1 MYETT
6 MQVTED
12 YKINSK
18 KYKTIG
24 ELLKAPP
31 RSIKCVCSK
40 LEDKAAKE
48 YIVKLLLPEIKMSGN
63 LTNRIKSL
71 NSSCISE
78 YILSNVFNITSYKP
92 FQITNIIDKNIAN
105 DIITPIYDVNPSMCG
120 TFFDYIIRRIIA
132 EIKQE
137 KFEDERMKNIIRHYK
152 NNDNILKHYNND
164 DNNNE
169 YIFKE
174 INFLQYDL
182 SKKMWWFRTN
192 DITYG
197 RIRKYKEPIR
207 DESTKFTCW
216 ISGSYVDSCLF
227 FGDVFQCILK
237 TDSYMKIIHN
247 AEICYIFNLE
257 YMEELDYYPAHTCKY
272 AMRDP
277 TGAISLTG
285 HYNCNYPVCRVESYK
300 KIKDTINYKTK
311 DIIPEIFISSI
322 CHSESFLPC
331 TSCINMK
338 TVGKMYSI
346 ISSELFL
353 ENLTQHVINPLIQYF
368 TNYISD
374 KSVLLNPML
383 GGKYEY
389 SIPADC
395 DIVVDDTLIDIKC
408 TIGDNSSYEIMQ
420 LLGYSALLQNNPTY
434 NKRINQIS
442 ILNLL
447 EGSIL
452 FYDTSHIINQQY
464 LSFLKIL
471 TQR

>member
-1 MYETT
+1 MYHAT

-24 ELLKAPP
+24 ELLKASPT
-31 RSIKCVCSK
+31 SIKCVCSK

-48 YIVKLLLPEIKMSGN
+48 YIVKLLLPQIKMSGN
-63 LTNRIKSL
+63 MTNRIKIL

-78 YILSNVFNITSYKP
+78 YILSNILNITSRIP
-92 FQITNIIDKNIAN
+92 SQIVNIIDKNIAN
-105 DIITPIYDVNPSMCG
+105 DIISLIYDVSPSMCG
-120 TFFDYIIRRIIA
+120 TFFDYVVRRIIA

-137 KFEDERMKNIIRHYK
+137 EFHDERMRNIIKQYK
-152 NNDNILKHYNND
+152 NNEDNV
-164 DNNNE
+164 E
-169 YIFKE
+169 YVFKE
-174 INFLQYDL
+174 LNFLQYDL
-182 SKKMWWFRTN
+182 SKKMWWFRSN

-197 RIRKYKEPIR
+197 RIYKYKEPIK
-207 DESTKFTCW
+207 DESKKFPCW
-216 ISGSYVDSCLF
+216 KNGSYVDNTML

-237 TDSYMKIIHN
+237 TDNYMKIIHN

-257 YMEELDYYPAHTCKY
+257 YMEELDYYPGHTCKY
-272 AMRDP
+272 KHCM
-277 TGAISLTG
+277 
-285 HYNCNYPVCRVESYK
+285 HYNCNYPVCRIESYK

-338 TVGKMYSI
+338 IVGKMYSI

-353 ENLTQHVINPLIQYF
+353 ENLTQHIINPLIQYF
-368 TNYISD
+368 TNYICN
-374 KSVLLNPML
+374 KPVLLNPML
-383 GGKYEY
+383 GGMYEY

-420 LLGYSALLQNNPTY
+420 LLGYSALLQNNPSY

-452 FYDTSHIINQQY
+452 FYDTSHISKQQY

-471 TQR
+471 TQK

>member
-1 MYETT
+1 MYRAT

-31 RSIKCVCSK
+31 RSIKCLCSK

-105 DIITPIYDVNPSMCG
+105 DIITPIYDINPSMCG
-120 TFFDYIIRRIIA
+120 TFFDYIVRRIIA

-137 KFEDERMKNIIRHYK
+137 QFEDERLQTQIGRYGYLKKNSK
-152 NNDNILKHYNND
+152 NDYF
-164 DNNNE
+164 
-169 YIFKE
+169 FKKFS
-174 INFLQYDL
+174 FLQYDL
-182 SKKMWWFRTN
+182 CKKMWWFRTN

-197 RIRKYKEPIR
+197 VIYKYKEPIK
-207 DESTKFTCW
+207 DESKKCGT
-216 ISGSYVDSCLF
+216 IM
-227 FGDVFQCILK
+227 FGDVLQCILK
-237 TDSYMKIIHN
+237 KDNYMKIIHN
-247 AEICYIFNLE
+247 AEICYIFCIEYIEELE
-257 YMEELDYYPAHTCKY
+257 YYPSHTCKY
-272 AMRDP
+272 KCSM
-277 TGAISLTG
+277 
-285 HYNCNYPVCRVESYK
+285 HYNCNYPLCRVESYT

-311 DIIPEIFISSI
+311 DIIPEVFTSSI
-322 CHSESFLPC
+322 CHGESFIECMQTP
-331 TSCINMK
+331 TFINMK
-338 TVGKMYSI
+338 TFGKMYSI
-346 ISSELFL
+346 ISSEIFL
-353 ENLTQHVINPLIQYF
+353 ENLTQHIINPLMQYF
-368 TNYISD
+368 TNYIYN
-374 KSVLLNPML
+374 KPVLLNPML

-395 DIVVDDTLIDIKC
+395 DIVIGDVLIDIKC
-408 TIGDNSSYEIMQ
+408 TSGDNSSYEIMQ

-434 NKRINQIS
+434 NKKINQIS

-452 FYDTSHIINQQY
+452 FYDTSHISNEQY

>member
-1 MYETT
+1 

-63 LTNRIKSL
+63 MTNRIKSL

-137 KFEDERMKNIIRHYK
+137 KFEDERMKNII
-152 NNDNILKHYNND
+152 KHYNNY

-182 SKKMWWFRTN
+182 SKKMWWFRSN

-197 RIRKYKEPIR
+197 CIHKYKEPIKG
-207 DESTKFTCW
+207 ESTKLPC
-216 ISGSYVDSCLF
+216 CLL

-237 TDSYMKIIHN
+237 TDNYMKIIHN
-247 AEICYIFNLE
+247 AKICYIFNLE

-272 AMRDP
+272 SIGDP
-277 TGAISLTG
+277 SGDISLAG

-322 CHSESFLPC
+322 CHSESFTSG

-338 TVGKMYSI
+338 TFGKMYSI
-346 ISSELFL
+346 ISSEVFL
-353 ENLTQHVINPLIQYF
+353 ENITQHIINPLIQYF

-452 FYDTSHIINQQY
+452 FYDTSHISNQQY

-471 TQR
+471 TQK

>member
-1 MYETT
+1 MYHAT

-24 ELLKAPP
+24 ELLKASP

-48 YIVKLLLPEIKMSGN
+48 YIVKLLLPQVKMSGN
-63 LTNRIKSL
+63 MTNRIKIL

-78 YILSNVFNITSYKP
+78 YILSNIFNITPHIST
-92 FQITNIIDKNIAN
+92 QITNIIDKNIAN
-105 DIITPIYDVNPSMCG
+105 DIITPIYDINPSMCG
-120 TFFDYIIRRIIA
+120 TFFDYIVRRIIA

-137 KFEDERMKNIIRHYK
+137 KFEDERMKNQIGFYGYLKK
-152 NNDNILKHYNND
+152 NNENNKND
-164 DNNNE
+164 
-169 YIFKE
+169 YIFKKFS
-174 INFLQYDL
+174 FLQYDL

-197 RIRKYKEPIR
+197 CIHKYTEPIR
-207 DESTKFTCW
+207 EESKKCGT
-216 ISGSYVDSCLF
+216 IM

-237 TDSYMKIIHN
+237 TDNYMKIIHN
-247 AEICYIFNLE
+247 AKICYIFSLE
-257 YMEELDYYPAHTCKY
+257 YVEELDYYPAHACGYKY
-272 AMRDP
+272 LKGNPDNDKSGTA
-277 TGAISLTG
+277 

-322 CHSESFLPC
+322 CHSESFIECMQTP
-331 TSCINMK
+331 TFINMK
-338 TVGKMYSI
+338 TFGKMYSI
-346 ISSELFL
+346 ISSEVFL
-353 ENLTQHVINPLIQYF
+353 ENLTQHIINPLMQYF
-368 TNYISD
+368 TNYICN
-374 KSVLLNPML
+374 KPVLLNPML
-383 GGKYEY
+383 GGMYEY

-395 DIVVDDTLIDIKC
+395 DIVIGDALIDIKC

-452 FYDTSHIINQQY
+452 FYDTSHISKEQY

-471 TQR
+471 TQK

>member
-1 MYETT
+1 MYQIT

-63 LTNRIKSL
+63 LTNRIKIL

-78 YILSNVFNITSYKP
+78 YILYNVFNITSYKP
-92 FQITNIIDKNIAN
+92 LQITNIIDKNIAN
-105 DIITPIYDVNPSMCG
+105 DIITPIYDINPSMCG
-120 TFFDYIIRRIIA
+120 TFFDYIVRRIIA

-137 KFEDERMKNIIRHYK
+137 KFEDERMKNIIRHYS
-152 NNDNILKHYNND
+152 NHDNDNDNYNDN
-164 DNNNE
+164 NNNE

-192 DITYG
+192 DIKYG
-197 RIRKYKEPIR
+197 AIYTYKEPIR
-207 DESTKFTCW
+207 DEST
-216 ISGSYVDSCLF
+216 IIRSYNGFAYKHNLLY

-257 YMEELDYYPAHTCKY
+257 YMEELDYYPAHNCKY
-272 AMRDP
+272 KS
-277 TGAISLTG
+277 GIHLG
-285 HYNCNYPVCRVESYK
+285 NHYNCNYPVCRVESYK

-331 TSCINMK
+331 TSRINMK

-346 ISSELFL
+346 ISSEVFL
-353 ENLTQHVINPLIQYF
+353 ENLTQHIISPLIKYF

-395 DIVVDDTLIDIKC
+395 DIVIGDVLIDIKC
-408 TIGDNSSYEIMQ
+408 TSGDNSSYEIMQ

-452 FYDTSHIINQQY
+452 FYDTSRISSQQY

-471 TQR
+471 TQK

>member
-1 MYETT
+1 MF
-6 MQVTED
+6 
-12 YKINSK
+12 
-18 KYKTIG
+18 
-24 ELLKAPP
+24 L
-31 RSIKCVCSK
+31 
-40 LEDKAAKE
+40 
-48 YIVKLLLPEIKMSGN
+48 
-63 LTNRIKSL
+63 
-71 NSSCISE
+71 
-78 YILSNVFNITSYKP
+78 ILH
-92 FQITNIIDKNIAN
+92 NIIDKNIAN
-105 DIITPIYDVNPSMCG
+105 DIIAPIYDINPSMCG
-120 TFFDYIIRRIIA
+120 TFFDYIVRRIIA

-137 KFEDERMKNIIRHYK
+137 QFEDERMKNIIRHY
-152 NNDNILKHYNND
+152 NNHDNDNDNYNDND
-164 DNNNE
+164 NDNNNNE

-192 DITYG
+192 DIKYG
-197 RIRKYKEPIR
+197 AIYTYKEPIR
-207 DESTKFTCW
+207 DESK
-216 ISGSYVDSCLF
+216 IIRSYNDFAYSHKLVY

-247 AEICYIFNLE
+247 AEICYIFSLE
-257 YMEELDYYPAHTCKY
+257 YMEELDYYPAHNCKY
-272 AMRDP
+272 KS
-277 TGAISLTG
+277 TGD

-331 TSCINMK
+331 TSRINMK
-338 TVGKMYSI
+338 TFGKMYSI
-346 ISSELFL
+346 ISSEVFL
-353 ENLTQHVINPLIQYF
+353 ENLTQHIINPLMQYF
-368 TNYISD
+368 TNYICN
-374 KSVLLNPML
+374 KQVLLNPML

-395 DIVVDDTLIDIKC
+395 DIVVGDVLIDIKC
-408 TIGDNSSYEIMQ
+408 TNGDNSSYEIMQ

-452 FYDTSHIINQQY
+452 FYDTSHISKQQY

>member
-1 MYETT
+1 

-24 ELLKAPP
+24 ELLKAPS

-40 LEDKAAKE
+40 LDDKAAKE

-105 DIITPIYDVNPSMCG
+105 DIITPIYDVSPSMCG
-120 TFFDYIIRRIIA
+120 TFFDYVVRRIIA

-137 KFEDERMKNIIRHYK
+137 KFHDERMRNIIKQYK
-152 NNDNILKHYNND
+152 NNEDSNNKD
-164 DNNNE
+164 DNVE
-169 YIFKE
+169 YVFKE
-174 INFLQYDL
+174 LNFLQYDL
-182 SKKMWWFRTN
+182 SKKMWWFRSN

-197 RIRKYKEPIR
+197 RIYKYKEPIK
-207 DESTKFTCW
+207 DESKKFPCW
-216 ISGSYVDSCLF
+216 KNGFYVDNTML

-237 TDSYMKIIHN
+237 TDNYMKIIHN

-257 YMEELDYYPAHTCKY
+257 YMEELDYYPGHTCKY
-272 AMRDP
+272 KHCM
-277 TGAISLTG
+277 

-322 CHSESFLPC
+322 CHSESFIERMQTP
-331 TSCINMK
+331 SCINMK
-338 TVGKMYSI
+338 TFGKMYSI
-346 ISSELFL
+346 ISSEVFL
-353 ENLTQHVINPLIQYF
+353 ENLTQHIINPLIQYF
-368 TNYISD
+368 TNYICN
-374 KSVLLNPML
+374 KPVLLNPIL
-383 GGKYEY
+383 GGIYEY

-395 DIVVDDTLIDIKC
+395 DLVIGDVLIDIKC

-420 LLGYSALLQNNPTY
+420 LLGYSALLENNPAY

-447 EGSIL
+447 EGNIL
-452 FYDTSHIINQQY
+452 FYDTSHISKQQY

-471 TQR
+471 TQK

>member
-1 MYETT
+1 

-63 LTNRIKSL
+63 LTNRIKNL

-78 YILSNVFNITSYKP
+78 YILYNVFNITSYKP
-92 FQITNIIDKNIAN
+92 LQITNIIDKNIAN
-105 DIITPIYDVNPSMCG
+105 DIITPIYDINPSMCG
-120 TFFDYIIRRIIA
+120 TFFDYIVRRIIA

-137 KFEDERMKNIIRHYK
+137 KFEDERMKNIIRHY
-152 NNDNILKHYNND
+152 NNHDNDNDNYNDNYND
-164 DNNNE
+164 NNNNE

-192 DITYG
+192 DIKYG
-197 RIRKYKEPIR
+197 AISKYTEPIR
-207 DESTKFTCW
+207 EESKKCGT
-216 ISGSYVDSCLF
+216 II
-227 FGDVFQCILK
+227 FGDLFQCILK
-237 TDSYMKIIHN
+237 TDNYMKIIHN
-247 AEICYIFNLE
+247 AEICYIFSLE

-272 AMRDP
+272 KS
-277 TGAISLTG
+277 GIHLG
-285 HYNCNYPVCRVESYK
+285 NHYNCNYPVCRVESYK

-331 TSCINMK
+331 TSRINMK

-346 ISSELFL
+346 ISSEVFL
-353 ENLTQHVINPLIQYF
+353 ENLTQHIISPLIKYF

-395 DIVVDDTLIDIKC
+395 DIVIGDVLIDIKC
-408 TIGDNSSYEIMQ
+408 TSGDNSSYEIMQ

-452 FYDTSHIINQQY
+452 FYDTSHISNQQY

-471 TQR
+471 TQK

>member
-1 MYETT
+1 

-63 LTNRIKSL
+63 MTNRIKSL

-137 KFEDERMKNIIRHYK
+137 KFEDERVKNIIR
-152 NNDNILKHYNND
+152 HYNND

-182 SKKMWWFRTN
+182 SKKMWWFRSN

-197 RIRKYKEPIR
+197 CIHKYKEPIKC
-207 DESTKFTCW
+207 ESTKLPC
-216 ISGSYVDSCLF
+216 CLL

-237 TDSYMKIIHN
+237 TDNYMKIIHN

-272 AMRDP
+272 SMGDP
-277 TGAISLTG
+277 SGDISLAG

-322 CHSESFLPC
+322 CHSESFTSG

-338 TVGKMYSI
+338 TFGKMYSI

-353 ENLTQHVINPLIQYF
+353 ENLTQHIINPLIQYF

-452 FYDTSHIINQQY
+452 FYDTSHISNQQY

-471 TQR
+471 TQK

>member
-1 MYETT
+1 MYRAT

-31 RSIKCVCSK
+31 RSIKCLCSK

-105 DIITPIYDVNPSMCG
+105 DIIRPIYDINPSMCG
-120 TFFDYIIRRIIA
+120 TFFDYIVRRIIA

-137 KFEDERMKNIIRHYK
+137 QFEDERMKNIIRHY
-152 NNDNILKHYNND
+152 NNND

-182 SKKMWWFRTN
+182 YKKMWWFRTN

-197 RIRKYKEPIR
+197 AIYTYKEPIR
-207 DESTKFTCW
+207 DKSKIFRLYNGVAYKEHKLV
-216 ISGSYVDSCLF
+216 Y

-257 YMEELDYYPAHTCKY
+257 YMEELDYYPAHNCKY
-272 AMRDP
+272 KS
-277 TGAISLTG
+277 TGD

-322 CHSESFLPC
+322 CHSESFLQC
-331 TSCINMK
+331 TTSRINMK
-338 TVGKMYSI
+338 TFGKMYSI
-346 ISSELFL
+346 ISSEIFL
-353 ENLTQHVINPLIQYF
+353 ENLTQHIINPLMQYF
-368 TNYISD
+368 TNYICN
-374 KSVLLNPML
+374 KQVLLNPML

-395 DIVVDDTLIDIKC
+395 DIVIGDVLIDIKC
-408 TIGDNSSYEIMQ
+408 TNGDNSSYEIMQ

-447 EGSIL
+447 EGSVL
-452 FYDTSHIINQQY
+452 FYDTSRISNEQY

>member
-1 MYETT
+1 MYHAT

-24 ELLKAPP
+24 DLLKAPP

-48 YIVKLLLPEIKMSGN
+48 YIVKLLLPQIKMSGN
-63 LTNRIKSL
+63 MTNRIKIL

-78 YILSNVFNITSYKP
+78 YILSNVLNIISRIP
-92 FQITNIIDKNIAN
+92 NQIVNIIDKNIAN
-105 DIITPIYDVNPSMCG
+105 DIITLIYDVNPSMCG
-120 TFFDYIIRRIIA
+120 TFFDYVVRRIIA
-132 EIKQE
+132 EIKKE
-137 KFEDERMKNIIRHYK
+137 KFEDERMKNIIRHY
-152 NNDNILKHYNND
+152 NNDDSYND

-182 SKKMWWFRTN
+182 SKKMWWFRSN
-192 DITYG
+192 DITFG
-197 RIRKYKEPIR
+197 CIHKYKEPIKS
-207 DESTKFTCW
+207 ESTKLPC
-216 ISGSYVDSCLF
+216 CLL

-247 AEICYIFNLE
+247 AKICYIFNLE

-272 AMRDP
+272 SMGNP
-277 TGAISLTG
+277 TGDISVGG

-322 CHSESFLPC
+322 CHSESFIECMQTP
-331 TSCINMK
+331 SCINMK
-338 TVGKMYSI
+338 TFGKMYSI
-346 ISSELFL
+346 ISSEIFL
-353 ENLTQHVINPLIQYF
+353 ENLTQHIISPLIKYF

-383 GGKYEY
+383 GGIYEY

-395 DIVVDDTLIDIKC
+395 DIVIGDALIDIKC

-420 LLGYSALLQNNPTY
+420 LLGYSALLENNPVY

-442 ILNLL
+442 VLNLL
-447 EGSIL
+447 EGNIL
-452 FYDTSHIINQQY
+452 FYDTSHISKQQY

-471 TQR
+471 TQK

>member
-1 MYETT
+1 MYQTT

-78 YILSNVFNITSYKP
+78 YILSNVFNITLYKP

-137 KFEDERMKNIIRHYK
+137 KFEDERMKNIIRHY
-152 NNDNILKHYNND
+152 NNND

-182 SKKMWWFRTN
+182 SKKMWWFRSN

-197 RIRKYKEPIR
+197 RIYKYKEPIKC
-207 DESTKFTCW
+207 ESTKLPC
-216 ISGSYVDSCLF
+216 CLL

-237 TDSYMKIIHN
+237 TDNYMKIIHN

-272 AMRDP
+272 SMGDP
-277 TGAISLTG
+277 SGDISLAG

-338 TVGKMYSI
+338 TVGKMY
-346 ISSELFL
+346 
-353 ENLTQHVINPLIQYF
+353 
-368 TNYISD
+368 
-374 KSVLLNPML
+374 
-383 GGKYEY
+383 
-389 SIPADC
+389 
-395 DIVVDDTLIDIKC
+395 
-408 TIGDNSSYEIMQ
+408 
-420 LLGYSALLQNNPTY
+420 
-434 NKRINQIS
+434 
-442 ILNLL
+442 
-447 EGSIL
+447 
-452 FYDTSHIINQQY
+452 
-464 LSFLKIL
+464 
-471 TQR
+471 

>member
-1 MYETT
+1 

-63 LTNRIKSL
+63 LTNRIKIL

-78 YILSNVFNITSYKP
+78 YILYNVFNITSYKP
-92 FQITNIIDKNIAN
+92 LQITNIIDKNIAN
-105 DIITPIYDVNPSMCG
+105 DIITPIYDINPSMCG
-120 TFFDYIIRRIIA
+120 TFFDYIVRRIIA

-137 KFEDERMKNIIRHYK
+137 KFEDERMKNIIRHYS
-152 NNDNILKHYNND
+152 NHDNDNDNYNDN
-164 DNNNE
+164 NNNE

-192 DITYG
+192 DIKYG
-197 RIRKYKEPIR
+197 AIYTYKEPIR
-207 DESTKFTCW
+207 DKSKIFRLYNGVAYKEHKLV
-216 ISGSYVDSCLF
+216 Y

-257 YMEELDYYPAHTCKY
+257 YMEELDYYPAHNCKY
-272 AMRDP
+272 KS
-277 TGAISLTG
+277 GIHLG
-285 HYNCNYPVCRVESYK
+285 NHYNCNYPVCRVESYK

-331 TSCINMK
+331 TSRINMK

-346 ISSELFL
+346 ISSEVFL
-353 ENLTQHVINPLIQYF
+353 ENLTQHIISPLIKYF

-395 DIVVDDTLIDIKC
+395 DIVIGDILIDIKC
-408 TIGDNSSYEIMQ
+408 TSGDNSSYEIMQ

-452 FYDTSHIINQQY
+452 FYDTSRISSQQY

-471 TQR
+471 TQK